1 MTTLFIRT
9 ILIYSAVFAVI
20 RLMGKRQLSDMQ
32 PFDFVVTLL
41 IADIVSEPIS
51 DPGIPL
57 IYGLVPVLTLFIL
70 HKSVSFI
77 ALKSETVR
85 KAVCGAPVL
94 IAAHGIVLE
103 NALRAADLTLD
114 DLTELLREKDVFTIS
129 EIDYCLLETN
139 GSISVLSSK
148 SGNAPTLP
156 AAPLTLIVADGRLRK
171 SRLEEVG
178 ITEKALTDKLNSKA
192 GIGVK
197 DCFYICCE
205 EKGSLSVQEKVKRR
219 GAPPKKHKLRI

>member
-57 IYGLVPVLTLFIL
+57 IYGLVPVMTLFIL

-77 ALKSETVR
+77 SLKSEAVR

-94 IAAHGIVLE
+94 IAAHGIVYE
-103 NALRAADLTLD
+103 KALRAADLTLD
-114 DLTELLREKDVFTIS
+114 DLTELLREKDIFTIS
-129 EIDYCLLETN
+129 EIEYCMLETN
-139 GSISVLSSK
+139 GSISVLSGK
-148 SGNAPTLP
+148 SGDAPMLP

-171 SRLEEVG
+171 RRLEEVG
-178 ITEKALTDKLNSKA
+178 VSKETLIHKLENKA
-192 GIGVK
+192 GIGIK
-197 DCFYICCE
+197 DCFFICCE
-205 EKGSLSVQEKVKRR
+205 EKGSLIVQEKVKSP
-219 GAPPKKHKLRI
+219 GAEPKKHKLRI